1 VVGEAP
7 LSTGQPSGYDFRN
20 RSSEGTTGRE
30 DGARQPT
37 AFYDL
42 YRLED
47 GAIAEHWDVTEVI
60 APRDAWKNDN
70 GKF

>member
-1 VVGEAP
+1 MSRYYNRLHKLLGEGNLMLAI
-7 LSTGQPSGYDFRN
+7 
-20 RSSEGTTGRE
+20 SEGTTGRE